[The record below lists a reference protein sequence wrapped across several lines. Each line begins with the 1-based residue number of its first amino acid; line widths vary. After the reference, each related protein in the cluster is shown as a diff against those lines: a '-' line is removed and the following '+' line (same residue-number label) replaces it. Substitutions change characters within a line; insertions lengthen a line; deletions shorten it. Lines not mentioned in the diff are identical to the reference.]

1 MLEIRGVLLRPV
13 GEPYDED
20 GVMVQDY
27 EEYVEPEPCRRFLP
41 SESFIW
47 GI

>member
-1 MLEIRGVLLRPV
+1 MLDIRGVLLRPV

-20 GVMVQDY
+20 GIVVQDF
-27 EEYVEPEPCRRFLP
+27 EEYVEHEPCTRFLP

-47 GI
+47 GL